1 MQLLI
6 GTGNAG
12 KLREF
17 AELLADLPYTVVA
30 PADLGIDEDVAE
42 TGATFAENA
51 LLKAT
56 WYARRSGLLTLADDS
71 GLEVAALNGAP
82 GVYSARFAGPGAS
95 DAERNALLLE
105 RLRDVPWHARLARF
119 VCCIAIVAPDG
130 RSETVTGVLSGVIER
145 APRGSG
151 GFGYDPLFY
160 LLDDDATLAEVPA
173 ARKNAISHR
182 AQAAAAAR
190 EVLRRWMVGDSTA
203 TGDRTTGEHRP

>member
-12 KLREF
+12 KVREF
-17 AELLADLPYTVVA
+17 AALLADLPWTIVTPDA
-30 PADLGIDEDVAE
+30 LGIDEDVAE
-42 TGATFAENA
+42 TGTTFAENA

-56 WYARRSGLLTLADDS
+56 WYARRSGLVTLADDS
-71 GLEVAALNGAP
+71 GLEVAALDGAP

-95 DAERNALLLE
+95 DADRNALLLE

-160 LLDDDATLAEVPA
+160 VLDDDATLAELPA
-173 ARKNAISHR
+173 ARKHAISHR
-182 AQAAAAAR
+182 ARAAAAAC
-190 EVLRRWMVGDSTA
+190 EVLRRWTA
-203 TGDRTTGEHRP
+203 DGQAAEAEEDRP

>member
-6 GTGNAG
+6 GTANAG
-12 KLREF
+12 KVREF
-17 AELLADLPYTVVA
+17 AALLADLPWTILTPGA
-30 PADLGIDEDVAE
+30 LGIDEDVAE
-42 TGATFAENA
+42 TGTTFAENA
-51 LLKAT
+51 LLKAA
-56 WYARRSGLLTLADDS
+56 WYARRSGLVTLADDS
-71 GLEVAALNGAP
+71 GLEVAALDGAP

-95 DAERNALLLE
+95 DADRNALLLE

-119 VCCIAIVAPDG
+119 VCCIAIAAPDG

-160 LLDDDATLAEVPA
+160 VLDDDATLAELPA

-182 AQAAAAAR
+182 ARAAAAAR
-190 EVLRRWMVGDSTA
+190 EVLRRWTA
-203 TGDRTTGEHRP
+203 DGQAAGEDRP